1 MYLPL
6 ADMESNVK
14 HERKEMEAT
23 PQGKESILLIDDELS
38 VLGVMQKILDR
49 LGYKV
54 TGKSDSLEALELF
67 RKDPDAF
74 NIVVTDMTMPNLSGV
89 DLAQKMSIIKPG
101 IPIVLCTGF
110 NLKINQET
118 AEENGISRLIM
129 KPVTKGE
136 IAEVLREVLDKKSN

>member
-1 MYLPL
+1 
-6 ADMESNVK
+6 MET
-14 HERKEMEAT
+14 T

-67 RKDPDAF
+67 RKGPDAF

-110 NLKINQET
+110 NEKINQET